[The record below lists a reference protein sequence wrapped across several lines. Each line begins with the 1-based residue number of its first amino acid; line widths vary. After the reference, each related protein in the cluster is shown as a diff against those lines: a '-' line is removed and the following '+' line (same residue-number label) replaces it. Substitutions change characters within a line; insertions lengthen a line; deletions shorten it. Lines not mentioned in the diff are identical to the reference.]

1 MTVLNYI
8 ENPKAVYKRL
18 LTYVKPYWGIFMLAM
33 IGNIFYGLVDAAFV
47 KLLQPLL
54 DRGFVARDQDFIR
67 IVPYLLI
74 GMFLIRGIAS
84 FMSSYCMG
92 WVGRQ
97 VILVFRQKMFQK
109 FLKLPA
115 RFYDHATSGELLSR
129 ITYNVE
135 QVAAASSEALTVI
148 VREGFAAI
156 GLIIVMLTVNW
167 RLTCL
172 FFFMIPLMAVLF
184 LHASKRLRGTSSQV
198 QGSMGNVAHTVEEII
213 EGYKE
218 VKAFGGQAYE
228 IARFNTATQANR
240 RQEMRLIRIDGI
252 LMPLIQVVAA
262 FGLAGTIY
270 LATLP
275 TDHFLNTAITPG
287 GFATIVS
294 SMVALLR
301 PIKQLTKINGTIQRG
316 IAGAASIFEL
326 LDLEEEI
333 DTGSRTVARAKGHIV
348 FDQVCFQYGSS
359 SQPVLSQVSFE
370 VKPGEIVAIVG
381 RSGSGKSTLV
391 NLLPRFYEIES
402 GQITLD
408 GIPLDQFKLDNLR
421 EQFSLVTQH
430 VTLFNDTVAN
440 NIAYGKSGV
449 SIETI
454 RSAAKSAY
462 ALDFIEQLPQGFET
476 IIGENGVRLS
486 GGQRQRLAIARAI
499 LKQAPILILDEA
511 TSALDTESERY
522 IQQALDTLMKK
533 CTTLVIAHRLS
544 TIENA
549 HKIVVLDQGVVRETG
564 SHLTLIANQDLYAS
578 LRYLQYEKKD
588 NDQTHVGD

>member
-1 MTVLNYI
+1 MILNYI
-8 ENPKAVYKRL
+8 ENPRAVYKRL
-18 LTYVKPYWGIFMLAM
+18 LTYVKPYWVIFMLAM
-33 IGNIFYGLVDAAFV
+33 IGNVFYCLVDAAFV

-54 DRGFVARDQDFIR
+54 DKGFVARDQSFIR
-67 IVPYLLI
+67 MVPYLLI

-109 FLKLPA
+109 LLKLPA
-115 RFYDHATSGELLSR
+115 RFYDHTTSGELLSR

-172 FFFMIPLMAVLF
+172 FFFMIPLMAMLF
-184 LHASKRLRGTSSQV
+184 AHASKRLRGTSTKV
-198 QGSMGNVAHTVEEII
+198 QGSMGNVAHTVEEVL

-228 IARFNTATQANR
+228 IARFDVATQANR
-240 RQEMRLIRIDGI
+240 HQEMRLIRIDGI

-326 LDLEEEI
+326 LDLEEES
-333 DTGSRTVARAKGHIV
+333 DTGTRTLTRAKGHIV
-348 FDQVCFQYGSS
+348 FDRVCFQYDSS
-359 SQPVLSQVSFE
+359 NQPVLNQISFE
-370 VKPGEIVAIVG
+370 VQPGKIVAIVG

-391 NLLPRFYEIES
+391 NLLPRFYEIGS
-402 GQITLD
+402 GQITID
-408 GIPLDQFKLDNLR
+408 GIPLDQLKLENLR
-421 EQFSLVTQH
+421 EQFSIVTQH

-440 NIAYGKSGV
+440 NIAYGKSNI
-449 SIETI
+449 SISEV
-454 RSAAKSAY
+454 REAAKSAY
-462 ALDFIEQLPQGFET
+462 ALEFIEQLPQGFET

-499 LKQAPILILDEA
+499 LKKAPILILDEA

-549 HKIVVLDQGVVRETG
+549 NTIVVLDHGEVKESG
-564 SHLTLIANQDLYAS
+564 SHAALLERQGLYAS
-578 LRYLQYEKKD
+578 LRQLQYD
-588 NDQTHVGD
+588 NKETD